1 MFPDFDELT
10 KKFDDGL
17 KAIVD
22 AINEMT
28 KDQNDRLDRLIE
40 LAEKRDETE

>member
-1 MFPDFDELT
+1 MFPDFDKME
-10 KKFDDGL
+10 KMFADGL

-22 AINEMT
+22 AINT
-28 KDQNDRLDRLIE
+28 QNDKLDRLIE